1 MTRLARMVAVVT
13 GASRGIGAATAE
25 LLASEGAQVIRVARS
40 LAAGSHG
47 SFHDVPC
54 DLTDPA
60 QVNRLGVRIVTQH
73 GAPDIVV
80 SNAGS
85 FLLRPLEKTDPAEF
99 QQQLAVNLA
108 APFNVA
114 RAFLP
119 AMRNAGKG
127 SFINMG
133 SIADHVGFPENAA
146 YAREQV
152 RPPRSARDAGGGVS
166 RLGRSAHPGVT
177 RTDRHRH
184 VGRGGP
190 GTTSGAHTAL
200 SHAAP
205 ERCRRGSGLR
215 RHSSGAR
222 ARRLASPRT
231 RIKAPQMTQ
240 MHADHSRRASTREL
254 FVEGVY

>member
-1 MTRLARMVAVVT
+1 VTRLARLVAVVT
-13 GASRGIGAATAE
+13 GASRGVGAATAE
-25 LLASEGAQVIRVARS
+25 LFASEGAQVIRVARS
-40 LAAGSHG
+40 LSAGSHG

-85 FLLRPLEKTDPAEF
+85 FLLRPLEETDPAEF

-108 APFNVA
+108 APFHVA

-127 SFINMG
+127 SFISMG

-146 YAREQV
+146 YAASKFGLRGLHET
-152 RPPRSARDAGGGVS
+152 
-166 RLGRSAHPGVT
+166 LVT
-177 RTDRHRH
+177 
-184 VGRGGP
+184 
-190 GTTSGAHTAL
+190 
-200 SHAAP
+200 
-205 ERCRRGSGLR
+205 EYRGSGVRLTLVSPGPTDTDMWDRVDLEQRPELTPRSGMLR
-215 RHSSGAR
+215 PNDVAE
-222 ARRLASPRT
+222 A
-231 RIKAPQMTQ
+231 I
-240 MHADHSRRASTREL
+240 L
-254 FVEGVY
+254 FVATRPPHVLIDWLRLGPA

>member
-1 MTRLARMVAVVT
+1 MTRLARLVAVVT

-40 LAAGSHG
+40 LSAGSHG

-85 FLLRPLEKTDPAEF
+85 FLLRPLEETDPAEF

-108 APFNVA
+108 APFHVA

-127 SFINMG
+127 SFITMG
-133 SIADHVGFPENAA
+133 SKADHVGFPENAA
-146 YAREQV
+146 YAA
-152 RPPRSARDAGGGVS
+152 SKFG
-166 RLGRSAHPGVT
+166 L
-177 RTDRHRH
+177 
-184 VGRGGP
+184 RGLHE
-190 GTTSGAHTAL
+190 TLVA
-200 SHAAP
+200 
-205 ERCRRGSGLR
+205 EYRGSGVRLTLVSPGPTDTDMWDRVDLEQRPELTPRSGMLR
-215 RHSSGAR
+215 PNDVAE
-222 ARRLASPRT
+222 A
-231 RIKAPQMTQ
+231 I
-240 MHADHSRRASTREL
+240 L
-254 FVEGVY
+254 FVATRPAHVVIDWLRLGPG

>member
-1 MTRLARMVAVVT
+1 VTRLARRVAVVT

-25 LLASEGAQVIRVARS
+25 LLAGEGAQVIRVART
-40 LAAGSHG
+40 LTAGSHG

-146 YAREQV
+146 YAA
-152 RPPRSARDAGGGVS
+152 SKFG
-166 RLGRSAHPGVT
+166 L
-177 RTDRHRH
+177 
-184 VGRGGP
+184 RGLHE
-190 GTTSGAHTAL
+190 TLVA
-200 SHAAP
+200 
-205 ERCRRGSGLR
+205 EYRGSGVRLTLVSPGPTDTDMWDGVDLEQRPELTPRFRMLR
-215 RHSSGAR
+215 PNDVAEAVVFVATRPAHVLVDWL
-222 ARRLASPRT
+222 RLGPA
-231 RIKAPQMTQ
+231 
-240 MHADHSRRASTREL
+240 
-254 FVEGVY
+254 